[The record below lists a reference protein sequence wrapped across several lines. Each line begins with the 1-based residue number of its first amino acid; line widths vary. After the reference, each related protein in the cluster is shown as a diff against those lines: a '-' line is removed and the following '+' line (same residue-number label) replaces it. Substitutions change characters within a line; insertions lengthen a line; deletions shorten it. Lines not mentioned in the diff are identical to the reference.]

1 MPLSFLLPGNNGTFL
16 RIVDAVKGPFH
27 PTPPPFPTY
36 LVPPTDEAYPKGPL
50 FAPVPDADAHKY
62 KEPEDA
68 Y

>member
-1 MPLSFLLPGNNGTFL
+1 M
-16 RIVDAVKGPFH
+16 KGPFH

-50 FAPVPDADAHKY
+50 FAPVPEADAHKY